1 MSALTAFFARW
12 LAAAGAALGLLLPC
26 VLASA
31 LASSSFAAPAQELA
45 APSNE
50 GWVTDLA
57 RVLQPAQERALESQ
71 IEALHQA
78 SSNEIAVLV
87 LAKLDGQPIERVAL
101 EAGRTWKVGAAGK
114 NNGVVIAVALA
125 ERKVR
130 IEVGSGL
137 EGELTDAKS
146 GRIIREVITPR
157 FRAGDYY
164 GGLRDA
170 VSAVGAVLSGE
181 PLLVRVRGGAQG
193 AMALALALA
202 VLCLMILLAI
212 ASRRGGHRSSA
223 LPWMMAGHM
232 LGSGRRGG
240 GGGFGGGGFGGFGGG
255 GGFSGGGASGG
266 W

>member
-1 MSALTAFFARW
+1 VIAQLTRW
-12 LAAAGAALGLLLPC
+12 LAAAGAALGL
-26 VLASA
+26 VLFTVSA
-31 LASSSFAAPAQELA
+31 RAQELA
-45 APSNE
+45 PPAND
-50 GWVTDLA
+50 GWVTDRA
-57 RVLQPAQERALESQ
+57 GVLQPAQERALESQ
-71 IEALHQA
+71 IEALHQSA
-78 SSNEIAVLV
+78 SNEIAVLV
-87 LAKLDGQPIERVAL
+87 LADLGGQPIERVAL
-101 EAGRTWKVGAAGK
+101 EAGRQWKVGAAGK
-114 NNGVVIAVALA
+114 NNGVVIAVAIA

-170 VSAVGAVLSGE
+170 VAAVGAVLSGE
-181 PLLVRVRGGAQG
+181 PLPARQRGGPHG
-193 AMALALALA
+193 AEAFGLIAAFLF
-202 VLCLMILLAI
+202 VLIVLAI
-212 ASRRGGHRSSA
+212 VNRRGGHGGRSSSA
-223 LPWMMAGHM
+223 LPWLVAGHM
-232 LGSGRRGG
+232 LGGGRRGGLGG